1 VPPARLRYTWRFSTR
16 FRRHAFGWQSQPAI
30 TRVKEAVSEIQVVAR
45 HDQLLAAEGAVLLL
59 ERLSPALEHVDS
71 SSGAIGSA
79 VNRAVDAL
87 AEIVASAPADPQTRD
102 QWLERLWDAY
112 QADAIPYIEAL
123 GDHWGAL
130 CGSPEV
136 STRWAD
142 RLVGTCRLAL
152 DPDPNV
158 HGYFHGTTVCLSA
171 LLAAGRYQ
179 EILDVLAIDPRTIWH
194 YRQYGVKALAAMG
207 RPADAVRYAEEGRG
221 LNDSPIAIACACEAV
236 LLAAGQRD
244 EAYRYALIANQ
255 ASTYAAWFRAVLRK
269 YPERK
274 PAAVLDDLV
283 AQRPGDEG
291 KWFAAKD
298 ATLFDK
304 AIALANLTPCSPQ
317 TLTRAARDFA
327 ETNPTFALEAG
338 VGARFRPLMRA
349 TRGLRFRGSRSVA
362 LDQRIGQPDLDERLP
377 GHAEPTGLLI
387 DLAKQVHREIHV
399 HALNGAA
406 RPNGLGEVHMRRQI
420 DAGVVHLVEF
430 SGREC
435 LSPGGTLLFLHRVLA

>member
-1 VPPARLRYTWRFSTR
+1 MPSARLRYKWRFSTR
-16 FRRHAFGWQSQPAI
+16 FRRHAFGWQSHPAI

-71 SSGAIGSA
+71 SSGGIGSA

-87 AEIVASAPADPQTRD
+87 AEIVASAPADPKTRD
-102 QWLERLWDAY
+102 QWLERLWEAY

-123 GDHWGAL
+123 GDYWGAL

-142 RLVGTCRLAL
+142 RLVGTCRLAF

-179 EILDVLAIDPRTIWH
+179 EILDVLAINPRTIWH
-194 YRQYGVKALAAMG
+194 HRQYGVKALAAMG
-207 RPADAVRYAEEGRG
+207 RPADAVRYAVEGRG
-221 LNDSPIAIACACEAV
+221 LNDSPIAIARVCEAV

-244 EAYRYALIANQ
+244 EAYRHALVANQ

-274 PAAVLDDLV
+274 PTDVLDDLV
-283 AQRPGDEG
+283 AQTPGDEG
-291 KWFAAKD
+291 KWFAAAKD
-298 ATLFDK
+298 AKLFDK

-338 VGARFRPLMRA
+338 VTA
-349 TRGLRFRGSRSVA
+349 LRWLAQGKGHQITA
-362 LDQRIGQPDLDERLP
+362 LDVRNAHTFTMHAAARAGRADDIRRVIREYVAQGTLSDFMTNALGPDLDT
-377 GHAEPTGLLI
+377 A
-387 DLAKQVHREIHV
+387 
-399 HALNGAA
+399 
-406 RPNGLGEVHMRRQI
+406 
-420 DAGVVHLVEF
+420 
-430 SGREC
+430 
-435 LSPGGTLLFLHRVLA
+435 